1 MTLASPFLD
10 ILVSLKTSWVGSV
23 LSLIA
28 IQFPWKL
35 FEQSSW
41 CFKCYFLILQYWNW
55 SSWQVTILRPS
66 VINRELYLWATRGL
80 KLAEPMGAAP
90 TLYLARQ
97 ASVNAV
103 WLRLYF
109 EIGNPGRLRSVVI
122 SLKARRFTINLQGHL
137 KLFWHGLRDSNPH
150 YIRERDV
157 S

>member
-80 KLAEPMGAAP
+80 KIFCLDDIHWMQHTCKPYAIQTCFPKPLTLLFKQLSLVYLRCLDRWYTSYAYHLHCANFWNWQSQRELNPCVRFDRP
-90 TLYLARQ
+90 T
-97 ASVNAV
+97 
-103 WLRLYF
+103 
-109 EIGNPGRLRSVVI
+109 
-122 SLKARRFTINLQGHL
+122 
-137 KLFWHGLRDSNPH
+137 
-150 YIRERDV
+150 
-157 S
+157 